1 MWPWEHLAFGYVLF
15 SLGAHTAWQ
24 RPPRGTEAVALAVA
38 TQTPDLI
45 DKPLAWGLEL
55 VPMGYALGHSV
66 FFAVPVLTAVLVAAD
81 RRGRRG
87 LGVAVAV
94 GYLSHL
100 LGDVLSPLLSRGDL
114 AVDRLLW
121 PFVTFP
127 GYEND
132 YGFVG
137 RFTLYVGRYLHEATQ
152 PEHLPLLLAY
162 LSVFGAVAAL
172 WLTDGAPGVR
182 TLVSA
187 FRPSTD
193 G

>member
-15 SLGAHTAWQ
+15 SLGVHTAWH
-24 RPPRGTEAVALAVA
+24 RAPGGTEAVALAVA

-55 VPMGYALGHSV
+55 FPMGYAIGHSV
-66 FFAVPVLTAVLVAAD
+66 FFAIPVLTAALIVAHRRD
-81 RRGRRG
+81 RIAV
-87 LGVAVAV
+87 GVAVAV

-100 LGDVLSPLLSRGDL
+100 LGDVISPFLTRGDI

-127 GYEND
+127 GYESD

-137 RFTLYVGRYLHEATQ
+137 RFSLYVGRYLHEVTE
-152 PEHLPLLLAY
+152 PEYLPLLLAY
-162 LSVFGAVAAL
+162 LSVFGAVTAL
-172 WLTDGAPGVR
+172 WMTDGAPGVR
-182 TLVSA
+182 TLVA
-187 FRPSTD
+187 ALRPSTD